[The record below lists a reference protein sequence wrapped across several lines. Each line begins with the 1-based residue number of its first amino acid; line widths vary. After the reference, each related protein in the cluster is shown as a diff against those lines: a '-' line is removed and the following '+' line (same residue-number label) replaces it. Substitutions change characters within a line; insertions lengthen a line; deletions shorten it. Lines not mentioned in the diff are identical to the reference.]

1 MAKSIMIQGTGSGV
15 GKSVLCAAF
24 CRIFFQDGLRAAPF
38 KSQNMS
44 LNSFVTRDGLEM
56 ARSQAVQAEAA
67 GIEPSVEMNPLL
79 LKPSSDT
86 RCQVILNGKVMGDY
100 SASDYGAYQR
110 DIWGTI
116 QGSFHRLSRN
126 HDVIVIEGA
135 GSPAEV
141 NLKDRDFVNMRTAEM
156 ADAPVLLAAD
166 IDRGGVFA
174 SIVGTLELLEPCERA
189 RIKGF
194 IINKFR
200 GDLSLLAQG
209 LDFLS
214 TRTGIPVLGV
224 VPFYRDVYIQEED
237 GVPLE
242 STVESGF
249 RNTELNSK
257 STIQIAVIHLPHI
270 SNFTDFDALA
280 AELDV
285 RVRYIPSSSDLND
298 ADVVI
303 IPGSKNTIGDLHYL
317 RETGMEQRIKEFAA
331 SGGMVAGICGGY
343 QMLGTAIRDPYQVE
357 GTASEAAGMGLLPVT
372 TVMEKEKQTVQVA
385 AKSFASNLW
394 AGNVEVKG
402 YEIHMGRTTRFDGA
416 RPAFHVHNDGENRE
430 DGAVSSDLRA
440 WGTYL
445 HGVFDSD
452 GFRKSFLDGIRKR
465 KGIET
470 TAAGS
475 YDRLKQEGFD
485 KLAAI
490 VRGSIDMKKVYEI
503 LQSKNKSHG

>member
-15 GKSVLCAAF
+15 GKSVLCAAL

-44 LNSFVTRDGLEM
+44 LNSFVTKDGLEM
-56 ARSQAVQAEAA
+56 ARSQVVQAEAA
-67 GIEPSVEMNPLL
+67 GIEPSADMNPLL
-79 LKPSSDT
+79 LKPNSDT
-86 RCQVILNGKVMGDY
+86 GCQVVLKGKVIGDY
-100 SASDYGAYQR
+100 TAAEYGTYQR
-110 DIWGTI
+110 EVWGAI
-116 QGSFHRLSRN
+116 QECHGRLSRD

-174 SIVGTLELLEPCERA
+174 SLVGTLELLEPRERA

-200 GDLSLLAQG
+200 GDISLLVPG
-209 LDFLS
+209 LDFLHN
-214 TRTGIPVLGV
+214 RTGIPVLGV
-224 VPFYRDVYIQEED
+224 VPYFRDVYIQEED

-242 STVESGF
+242 ASAEFGARSA
-249 RNTELNSK
+249 ELRSK
-257 STIQIAVIHLPHI
+257 SEIEVVVIHLPHI

-280 AELDV
+280 AEPDV
-285 RVRYIPSSSDLND
+285 RVRYIHSPSELND
-298 ADVVI
+298 ADVLIV
-303 IPGSKNTIGDLHYL
+303 PGSKNTIGDLLYL

-331 SGGMVAGICGGY
+331 NGGMVAGICGGY
-343 QMLGTAIRDPYQVE
+343 QMLGTAIRDPFMVD
-357 GTASEAAGMGLLPVT
+357 GFIREAEGMGLLPVT

-394 AGNVEVKG
+394 AGDVDVKG
-402 YEIHMGRTTRFDGA
+402 YEIHMGRTTRSEGT
-416 RPAFHVHNDGENRE
+416 RPAFHVHNDGGTRE
-430 DGAVSSDLRA
+430 DGAVSSDPRA

-452 GFRKSFLDGIRKR
+452 GFRKSFLDGIRRR

-490 VRGSIDMKKVYEI
+490 VRSNLNMKKVYDI
-503 LQSKNKSHG
+503 LHGK

>member
-1 MAKSIMIQGTGSGV
+1 MAKPIMIQGTGSGV

-24 CRIFFQDGLRAAPF
+24 CRIFLQDGLRAAPF

-86 RCQVILNGKVMGDY
+86 RCQVVLNGKVMGDY

-110 DIWGTI
+110 DVWSTI
-116 QGSFHRLSRN
+116 QESFHRLSRD

-174 SIVGTLELLEPCERA
+174 SIVGTLELLEPGERA

-200 GDLSLLAQG
+200 GDLSLLAPG
-209 LDFLS
+209 LDFLYA
-214 TRTGIPVLGV
+214 RTGIPVLGV
-224 VPFYRDVYIQEED
+224 VPFYRDLYIQEED

-242 STVESGF
+242 ASSGYGASGA
-249 RNTELNSK
+249 ELNSR
-257 STIQIAVIHLPHI
+257 STIQIAVIHLPHL

-280 AELDV
+280 AESDV
-285 RVRYIPSSSDLND
+285 RVRYVRASSELKG
-298 ADVVI
+298 ADVIV
-303 IPGSKNTIGDLHYL
+303 IPGSKNTIGDLLYL

-343 QMLGTAIRDPYQVE
+343 QMLGTAIRDPHQVD
-357 GTASEAAGMGLLPVT
+357 GTASEAAGLGLLPVT
-372 TVMEKEKQTVQVA
+372 TVMEKEKRTVQVA
-385 AKSFASNLW
+385 ARSFASDLW

-402 YEIHMGRTTRFDGA
+402 YEIHMGRTTRCDGA
-416 RPAFHVHNDGENRE
+416 RPAFHLQNDGRTCE
-430 DGAVSSDLRA
+430 DGAVSSRLRA

-445 HGVFDSD
+445 HGVFDND
-452 GFRKSFLDGIRKR
+452 GFRKSFLDRIRKQ
-465 KGIET
+465 KGIEAA
-470 TAAGS
+470 AAGS
-475 YDRLKQEGFD
+475 YGRLKQEGYE

-490 VRGSIDMKKVYEI
+490 VRGSLDMKKVYDI
-503 LQSKNKSHG
+503 LQNKR